1 MGKRAACPKAQPS
14 KKTKA
19 PANEEE
25 SSSVRTPMEKAEVS
39 KMLGYLKYWA
49 KPSLKNPEA
58 SADAQKALEVYK
70 NLANEQKAGFLE
82 SYHKHK
88 GNLKW
93 VYAFEQVEEE
103 VVDTKAGGTQEGW
116 EGWGVWVGGFT
127 APLVPPPPPLHSLSP
142 NR

>member
-1 MGKRAACPKAQPS
+1 MGKRAACPKAQSS

-25 SSSVRTPMEKAEVS
+25 PSSVRTPMEKAEVS

-49 KPSLKNPEA
+49 KPNLKNPEA

-127 APLVPPPPPLHSLSP
+127 APPVPPPPPLHSLSP